1 MDSRALILKHPGARI
16 CVMGGAPSLGM
27 DMAKVQAD
35 VFISVNGHG
44 SGLRHDYIVAMD
56 EEHGTLKVPM
66 RSFLR
71 SISGAPVIGP
81 RAWNDYVLTTWPDCP
96 KTSVLS
102 GMVACWVAWVM
113 GAKVVILAGMD
124 GYDGSPSGMAHCAPI
139 VRDVKCPIRVMG
151 GPLSK
156 VWPVYDPNEDI
167 GEYEMHPSIDA
178 IKGVDGMTRI
188 RALKP
193 CSQPGLSLA
202 KGDEADVMRHQVAR
216 LLRHRLVE
224 EIPMPKPEAPVIDEP
239 NCGSQDGH
247 IGDDPA
253 AVSSPQPLAV
263 SARKK
268 PGPKPKAKAE

>member
-16 CVMGGAPSLGM
+16 CVMGGAPSLGLQM
-27 DMAKVQAD
+27 GKVDAD

-96 KTSVLS
+96 KTSILS
-102 GMVACWVAWVM
+102 GMVAAWVAWVM

-124 GYDGSPSGMAHCAPI
+124 GYGGSPSGMAHCAPI
-139 VRDVKCPIRVMG
+139 VRDVKCPIRVVGG
-151 GPLSK
+151 GPLTRF
-156 VWPVYDPNEDI
+156 WPAYDPNEDF

-193 CSQPGLSLA
+193 CSQAGLTLA

-224 EIPMPKPEAPVIDEP
+224 EVPMPKIEPASPPTVMLQIAEAPEAVAP
-239 NCGSQDGH
+239 
-247 IGDDPA
+247 
-253 AVSSPQPLAV
+253 
-263 SARKK
+263 ARKK
-268 PGPKPKAKAE
+268 PGRKPKAAE

>member
-16 CVMGGAPSLGM
+16 CVMGGAPSLGLQM
-27 DMAKVQAD
+27 GKVEAD

-66 RSFLR
+66 RSYLR

-124 GYDGSPSGMAHCAPI
+124 GYGGSQSGMAHCAPI
-139 VRDVKCPIRVMG
+139 VRDVKCPIRVVGG
-151 GPLSK
+151 GPLTRF
-156 VWPVYDPNEDI
+156 WPVYDPNEDF

-193 CSQPGLSLA
+193 CSQAGLILA

-224 EIPMPKPEAPVIDEP
+224 EIPMPKADEP
-239 NCGSQDGH
+239 NYGSQDGRV
-247 IGDDPA
+247 DDEPEA
-253 AVSSPQPLAV
+253 ATTPQSIA
-263 SARKK
+263 ARKK
-268 PGPKPKAKAE
+268 PGRKPKAKAE